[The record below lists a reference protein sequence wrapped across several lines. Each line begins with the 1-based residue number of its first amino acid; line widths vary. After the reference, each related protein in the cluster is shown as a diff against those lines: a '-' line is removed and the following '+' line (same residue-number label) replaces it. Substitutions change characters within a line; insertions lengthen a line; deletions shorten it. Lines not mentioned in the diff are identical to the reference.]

1 MTADTTNPILP
12 TPHPDE
18 SGSSDAEARKP
29 RAHDRN
35 AAGGSKPLIGTGS
48 SDELSVMLSGAALD
62 PYLDP
67 IQGVDP
73 PPADAQS
80 APTEPAR
87 AEPGSPIPSAPSTSS
102 AELAT
107 FDIHGQP
114 SPEAPDPAGGSFD
127 AIVIPPGPRTDAG
140 VHPASQAVTPRAG
153 DFGGVPAQAA
163 PESPADSFANLDLS
177 DRPPAQQV
185 PSSDDEFDQDY
196 DDDSSRSASSW
207 LLLLIASYASAVTIG
222 LVWVLYTHRAPR
234 ESDDADVLP
243 AAAAKADPGRRADNS
258 RKLTPPAPLATDKI
272 TSFGKPLRL
281 GGLEV
286 TADAITSGPV
296 ELRRT
301 ISPEEDRDGGVNAL
315 KLHLRLRNLSK
326 DSVFAPLDEAF
337 VREREPATFDSF
349 IERGDGQQIDM
360 YPLSVFSEWG
370 IVGQKFKELKPG
382 ATLRTQVVSA
392 ADALERKTTRMTW
405 RVRVRTG
412 IDQTDEFGVAFTD
425 SDIKPEP

>member
-18 SGSSDAEARKP
+18 SGSSDAEAKKP
-29 RAHDRN
+29 TAHDRN
-35 AAGGSKPLIGTGS
+35 VAGGSKPLIGTGS
-48 SDELSVMLSGAALD
+48 SDELSVILSEAALD

-67 IQGVDP
+67 IQGVEP
-73 PPADAQS
+73 SPAESEA
-80 APTEPAR
+80 AR
-87 AEPGSPIPSAPSTSS
+87 ADSAREEPGPSIAPVPDTSS
-102 AELAT
+102 GELAT

-114 SPEAPDPAGGSFD
+114 SPGAPAPAGGSFD
-127 AIVIPPGPRTDAG
+127 AIVVPPAARTDAG
-140 VHPASQAVTPRAG
+140 ANPPPQAVTPRAG
-153 DFGGVPAQAA
+153 DLGGAPVQPA
-163 PESPADSFANLDLS
+163 PESAADRFPNLDLA
-177 DRPPAQQV
+177 DRRPAQQI
-185 PSSDDEFDQDY
+185 PPSDDEFDQDY
-196 DDDSSRSASSW
+196 DDDSSRGASSW
-207 LLLLIASYASAVTIG
+207 LLLLVASYASAVTIG

-234 ESDDADVLP
+234 ESDDADVPP

-258 RKLTPPAPLATDKI
+258 RKLTPPAPLSPDKI
-272 TSFGKPLRL
+272 TSLGKPLRL

-286 TADAITSGPV
+286 TADAITTGPV

-315 KLHLRLRNLSK
+315 KLHVRLRNISK

-349 IERGDGQQIDM
+349 IERDDGQQIDM

-382 ATLRTQVVSA
+382 AILRTQVVSA
-392 ADALERKTTRMTW
+392 TDALERKSTRMTW

-412 IDQTDEFGVAFTD
+412 IDQTDEFGINFTA